1 MTARVRDTPSAD
13 NASLITPEEI
23 RRTFRIIERYV
34 RRTPV
39 MEVDP
44 RDFALSYGRVAPTQ
58 LVLKLEQFQRSGSF
72 KVRGAFANLLLRD
85 VPDVGVVAASG
96 GNHGVAVAYAAHE
109 LGVPARIYVPTISA
123 PAKCERIRALGA
135 TLVVGGDRYAD
146 ALAAAQDWAARSGAL
161 GVHAF
166 DQRET
171 LLGQGSVGLE
181 LADQVP
187 DLDAVLVP
195 VGGGGL
201 IGGIAAAFA
210 GSARVIGVEP
220 TDAPTLTIARAAGAP
235 TDAPAGG
242 IAADALAPRRIGDLV
257 FPITQ
262 SYVSDVV
269 LVDDDAIRAAQR
281 VLWDTARLI
290 VEPAAAVGIAALMTG
305 AYRPG
310 VGERLAVV
318 ISGANTTPAA
328 LEPGRASGR

>member
-1 MTARVRDTPSAD
+1 M
-13 NASLITPEEI
+13 
-23 RRTFRIIERYV
+23 
-34 RRTPV
+34 
-39 MEVDP
+39 
-44 RDFALSYGRVAPTQ
+44 APMQ
-58 LVLKLEQFQRSGSF
+58 LMLKLEQLQRGGSF

-85 VPDVGVVAASG
+85 VPDVGAVAASG
-96 GNHGVAVAYAAHE
+96 GNHGAAVAYAAHE
-109 LGVPARIYVPTISA
+109 LGVPARIYVPTISP

-146 ALAAAQDWAARSGAL
+146 ALAAAQDWATRTGAL
-161 GVHAF
+161 SVHAF

-181 LADQVP
+181 LADQIP
-187 DLDAVLVP
+187 DLDTVLVP

-201 IGGIAAAFA
+201 IGGIAASFA
-210 GSARVIGVEP
+210 GSVRVIGVEP
-220 TDAPTLTIARAAGAP
+220 AAAPTLTMARAAGAP

-290 VEPAAAVGIAALMTG
+290 VEPAAAVGIAALLTG

-318 ISGANTTPAA
+318 ISGANTTPE
-328 LEPGRASGR
+328 LIEPRRASS